1 MEKRKKDNFIMLP
14 TVDFCFKELM
24 RNPKVRRGFIAAVL
38 GKNPS
43 EIRKTTLIAT
53 ELDKESEA
61 AKQSILDVKVEMED
75 ETKIN
80 MEMQVAYFQFW
91 PNRILFYLSKTYT
104 GQIKAGEDYD
114 ALKKCI
120 HVSILDFIHFP
131 NDKRCYRKIALCDA
145 KTGEQYTDLLEIHIL
160 ELQKLPTEDQSEEGI
175 IRWMRFFGGKTRKE
189 FENMAKQDEYIEE
202 AYDELKKLSADEK
215 KRLEYEARERAVLDY
230 NTQMKSA
237 RMEGERIGEERGEK
251 RGEERGKKI
260 GEEHG
265 RRLAQ
270 AEIVEK
276 MSAKGMSREKIAALL
291 DMDVGKIVKMIDGKN
306 EQTVDKKS

>member
-1 MEKRKKDNFIMLP
+1 MLP

-53 ELDKESEA
+53 ELDKESED
-61 AKQSILDVKVEMED
+61 AKQGILDVKVEMED

-104 GQIKAGEDYD
+104 GQIKTGEDYD

-131 NDKRCYRKIALCDA
+131 QDKRCYRKITLCDA
-145 KTGEQYTDLLEIHIL
+145 DTGEQYTDLLEFHIL
-160 ELQKLPTEDQSEEGI
+160 ELQKLPPEDQNEEGI
-175 IRWMRFFGGKTRKE
+175 IRWMRFFGGKSREE

-237 RMEGERIGEERGEK
+237 RMEGEQI
-251 RGEERGKKI
+251 GEERGKKL

-265 RRLAQ
+265 RRQAQ
-270 AEIVEK
+270 AEIVAKLSAGGMGRKEIAELLEIDPDK
-276 MSAKGMSREKIAALL
+276 MQRLMEG
-291 DMDVGKIVKMIDGKN
+291 D
-306 EQTVDKKS
+306 

>member
-1 MEKRKKDNFIMLP
+1 MEKRNKDNFIMLP

-43 EIRKTTLIAT
+43 EIRKTTLVST
-53 ELDKESEA
+53 ELDKGSED
-61 AKQSILDVKVEMED
+61 AKQGILDVKVEMED
-75 ETKIN
+75 KTKIN
-80 MEMQVAYFQFW
+80 MEMQVTYFQFW

-104 GQIKAGEDYD
+104 GQIKTGEDYD

-131 NDKRCYRKIALCDA
+131 RDNRCYRKITLCDA
-145 KTGEQYTDLLEIHIL
+145 DTGEQYTDLLEIHIL

-175 IRWMRFFGGKTRKE
+175 IRWMRFFGGKSRKE
-189 FENMAKQDEYIEE
+189 FEDMAKRDEYIEE

-237 RMEGERIGEERGEK
+237 RMEGEQ
-251 RGEERGKKI
+251 
-260 GEEHG
+260 HG
-265 RRLAQ
+265 RRQAQ
-270 AEIVEK
+270 AEIVGK
-276 MSAKGMSREKIAALL
+276 LSARGMSRKEIAELL
-291 DMDVGKIVKMIDGKN
+291 EVDPN
-306 EQTVDKKS
+306 EIQLMMKGD

>member
-1 MEKRKKDNFIMLP
+1 MKEEDHMKKYSKENFIMLP

-38 GKNPS
+38 GKDPS
-43 EIRKTTLIAT
+43 EVRKTSLIST
-53 ELDKESEA
+53 ELDKGSED
-61 AKQSILDVKVEMED
+61 AKQGILDVKVEMED

-91 PNRILFYLSKTYT
+91 PNRILFYLSKTYA
-104 GQIKAGEDYD
+104 GQIKAGEDYN

-131 NDKRCYRKIALCDA
+131 RDKRCYRKITLCDA
-145 KTGEQYTDLLEIHIL
+145 ETGEPYTDLLEIHIL
-160 ELQKLPTEDQSEEGI
+160 ELQKLPPEEQNENGL

-189 FENMAKQDEYIEE
+189 FEDMAKQDEYIEE

-237 RMEGERIGEERGEK
+237 RNKGRSEGMAA
-251 RGEERGKKI
+251 GKQI
-260 GEEHG
+260 
-265 RRLAQ
+265 
-270 AEIVEK
+270 IISK
-276 MSAKGMSREKIAALL
+276 MHEKGMSLQEIADFLEMDLEEIVALIGEK
-291 DMDVGKIVKMIDGKN
+291 
-306 EQTVDKKS
+306 TDKF